1 MKCLQNSPK
10 CSSNLRLWA
19 VSKRSRALWVDF
31 SLERAVSCEQEF
43 KSLVSWSLSLSR
55 TRCELWAR
63 GQEPCELI
71 SLSNALWAVS
81 KSSRALWADLSLSLE
96 RVLSCEQEFKSLLS
110 HLSLSHVSFELR
122 DWLTRSLLGSHRRC
136 SGAALSATLESA
148 NGKLFCKHSSV
159 FSWRCSSG
167 QLGSVNKNS
176 QEKSN
181 FEAEM
186 KILRKNQTWKRKWK
200 FYRKI

>member
-1 MKCLQNSPK
+1 MTLLVNIACQHCLSTLLVNIACQHAMTSCKKAIKPFHTWWHCK
-10 CSSNLRLWA
+10 STLR
-19 VSKRSRALWVDF
+19 VD
-31 SLERAVSCEQEF
+31 LLA
-43 KSLVSWSLSLSR
+43 LSLSYMM
-55 TRCELWAR
+55 TLLVNMQWQAR
-63 GQEPCELI
+63 VQEPCELI
-71 SLSNALWAVS
+71 
-81 KSSRALWADLSLSLE
+81 SLSLE

-148 NGKLFCKHSSV
+148 NGKLFWRIIGTSCKHSSV

-186 KILRKNQTWKRKWK
+186 KVLRKNQTWKRKWK